1 MVKQSNKIIT
11 KIDTTREIQETCSN
25 CGCKTKYVYD
35 LFGDGLIL
43 YCEEC
48 YIAWLSEQKGLI

>member
-1 MVKQSNKIIT
+1 MKQKIIT
-11 KIDTTREIQETCSN
+11 KIDLTEKTKETCSN
-25 CGCKTKYVYD
+25 CGCKTELIHD

-48 YIAWLSEQKGLI
+48 YIKWLNDNKKYK

>member
-1 MVKQSNKIIT
+1 MKKKIIT
-11 KIDTTREIQETCSN
+11 KIDLTRETKETCSN
-25 CGCKTKYVYD
+25 CGCTTKLAYD

-48 YIAWLSEQKGLI
+48 YIQWLARQKNLIIE